1 MFLINIFATQF
12 HPEKS
17 GSEGIKIYK
26 NFINL
31 IEKNNL
37 YIYIDRP
44 FANQQM
50 EMVSKNLKIQ
60 NLI

>member
-1 MFLINIFATQF
+1 MEPADDLIISSNVDYLDFKYCSSVSDKNIFATQF

-31 IEKNNL
+31 IEK
-37 YIYIDRP
+37 
-44 FANQQM
+44 
-50 EMVSKNLKIQ
+50 K
-60 NLI
+60 